1 MIVFP
6 ESTLMDSHKYW
17 LALIYIMCYFRVHF
31 CFVDKW
37 FIDKQNDR
45 GIKKLKSFDFS
56 VFNTLQKKSLKENGN
71 GWEYTGNNYCDFT
84 HNLHIIWVLPLGYF
98 SVMDILERW
107 LFKPSLISFF
117 QTLYVC
123 RVVLVCEYTVVSPA
137 TFKSVNLEFFRISGF
152 YIKCSQSGFTGA
164 RQPDWHQNNPNP
176 STVHSTSP
184 HGNSSVPICY
194 YGLNQR

>member
-1 MIVFP
+1 MA
-6 ESTLMDSHKYW
+6 MD
-17 LALIYIMCYFRVHF
+17 
-31 CFVDKW
+31 
-37 FIDKQNDR
+37 
-45 GIKKLKSFDFS
+45 G
-56 VFNTLQKKSLKENGN
+56 NTMA
-71 GWEYTGNNYCDFT
+71 TIIAI
-84 HNLHIIWVLPLGYF
+84 LHIIWVLPLGYF

-117 QTLYVC
+117 QTLYAC

-137 TFKSVNLEFFRISGF
+137 TFKSVNLEFFRITGF

-176 STVHSTSP
+176 STVHSTFP

-194 YGLNQR
+194 YGLNQKQRDPRPVIGLLIRQNMNLAHFQQVFKTPFGGSKIV